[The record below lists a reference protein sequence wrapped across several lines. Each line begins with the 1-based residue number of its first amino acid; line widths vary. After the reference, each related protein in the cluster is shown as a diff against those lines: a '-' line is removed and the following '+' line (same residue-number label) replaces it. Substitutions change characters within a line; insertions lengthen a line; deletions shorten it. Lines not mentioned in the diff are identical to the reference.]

1 MEGTIRT
8 RSGAV
13 IYADDVHAL
22 ADEYIER
29 RCGGDETKPAQS
41 NAEFRKLILYIRQ
54 NMEAPARDDIEG
66 LDRLFEIYTGLCI
79 EYNTIPTVELFTW
92 FVRLDSIDIY
102 TYDDSRYKRDRLT
115 SIHTECV
122 KRWKSICKRFL
133 TQDLGT
139 SDRASV
145 NKIYI
150 SKALYG
156 LAEVAPMPAPQ
167 VAQADT
173 NAEIL
178 ADLSAGRGQIED
190 HEQN

>member
-22 ADEYIER
+22 ADEYIDR
-29 RCGGDETKPAQS
+29 KCGGDETKPAQS
-41 NAEFRKLILYIRQ
+41 NAEFRKLILYIKQ
-54 NMEAPARDDIEG
+54 NMEQPDKTDVEG
-66 LDRLFEIYTGLCI
+66 LNRLWGIYVGLCV
-79 EYNTIPTVELFTW
+79 EYNTLPTVELFLWLTDIND
-92 FVRLDSIDIY
+92 VDIY
-102 TYDDSRYKRDRLT
+102 SKSNTKSSDRVTSLLISSAKKWRDT
-115 SIHTECV
+115 AEQ
-122 KRWKSICKRFL
+122 FL
-133 TQDLGT
+133 RQDLGT

-145 NKIYI
+145 NKIFI
-150 SKALYG
+150 AKAQYG
-156 LAEVAPMPAPQ
+156 MVETAPAP
-167 VAQADT
+167 VPMVRQADS